1 MNWLLSRKKCS
12 RSANQKITFEV
23 IILTNHQPHIIISL
37 KTTLVQLTYIHL
49 ALERLKGL

>member
-1 MNWLLSRKKCS
+1 MFKERQSKNY
-12 RSANQKITFEV
+12 IEV